1 MLEYSLIKQHRP
13 RFNIR
18 LRDDKSYPFLA
29 VTVGDEWPRPM
40 VMRGRKRKGVRYFG
54 PYGHAYAIRETLD
67 LLLRTFPL
75 RTCSDNKFGR
85 HERLGRPCL
94 LFHIEKCSGPC
105 VGEIDHAA
113 YDGLVD
119 ELLEFLDG
127 DTDTIVRRLEGRDA
141 GGRVRAGVRAGRPPP
156 RPPDQR
162 AQGDRAAADGRRP
175 QRGHRRR
182 RHRRGRPRGRGA
194 GLLRPQGPG
203 RRPQGLRARQGRGR
217 GPRRARRRRPRGPLR
232 RPAARRAEVGAGADR
247 ARRPR
252 ALRRLAVAPAGLAG
266 GGAGAPAGGEAR
278 AAGHRDPQRQRGVH
292 PAPPAPGQRPQ
303 RPGPR
308 PQRAAGCPRPA
319 RGAPAHRVLRH
330 EPHPGQ
336 RLRRFDGRRGG
347 RAAEE
352 VRLPALQG
360 EVGGG
365 QRRLRRHGGGAD
377 APADRVPRRA
387 VATRRPTLG
396 EVLVPA
402 PAPARRR
409 REGSAQRRRPGPR
422 GAGPR
427 RGDPGGVVGQAVR
440 GGLRARRGRP
450 GAGAAGLRGA
460 VHAAAHPRRGPPVRH
475 HLPPRA
481 RAASA

>member
-1 MLEYSLIKQHRP
+1 MSTGWSSQGRAGLGTLYPRRRGATPADRHDPRGPRLLPVQGPRGPRHLRRQGALAAPAAVQLLPGPAPHAAPHRGDGGRRRDRRVDPGPQRGRGAHARVQPHQAAPTAVQHPAARRQELP
-13 RFNIR
+13 VPG
-18 LRDDKSYPFLA
+18 RDRGRRVAPA
-29 VTVGDEWPRPM
+29 HGDA
-40 VMRGRKRKGVRYFG
+40 GRKRKGVRYFG

-127 DTDTIVRRLEGRDA
+127 DTDTIVRRLEG
-141 GGRVRAGVRAGRPPP
+141 
-156 RPPDQR
+156 QM
-162 AQGDRAAADGRRP
+162 RAAASELEFERAARLRDRLTSVRKAIERQQMVADRNEDIDVIGIAEDDLEAAVQVFFVRKGRVV
-175 QRGHRRR
+175 
-182 RHRRGRPRGRGA
+182 GRKGFVLDKVEDVA
-194 GLLRPQGPG
+194 PG
-203 RRPQGLRARQGRGR
+203 ELVG
-217 GPRRARRRRPRGPLR
+217 RRPRGPLR

-247 ARRPR
+247 SRRPR
-252 ALRRLAVAPAGLAG
+252 ALRRLADPPARLAG
-266 GGAGAPAGGEAR
+266 GGARAPAGGEAR

-308 PQRAAGCPRPA
+308 PQRAAGRPRPA

-336 RLRRFDGRRGG
+336 RLRRFDGRHGG

-360 EVGGG
+360 EVGAG
-365 QRRLRRHGGGAD
+365 QRRLRGHGGGAD
-377 APADRVPRRA
+377 A
-387 VATRRPTLG
+387 
-396 EVLVPA
+396 
-402 PAPARRR
+402 
-409 REGSAQRRRPGPR
+409 
-422 GAGPR
+422 AG
-427 RGDPGGVVGQAVR
+427 
-440 GGLRARRGRP
+440 
-450 GAGAAGLRGA
+450 
-460 VHAAAHPRRGPPVRH
+460 
-475 HLPPRA
+475 
-481 RAASA
+481 